1 MSQLKSKS
9 QPRRL
14 ERVQPGRREEGR
26 LRPRNARVSGE
37 EAVAESD
44 VVNESNN
51 GVGDGL
57 RAEQQ
62 DLRNSSPAAL
72 LGDRPAEDTIP
83 RERYEGEV
91 RKAQREQPL
100 GWTTKRYLCRRSVRA
115 AGSAEAR
122 MLRAEPRPGGCSAAR
137 AGVNTRWPSFPGPH
151 PRPPRISLSTSV
163 P

>member
-44 VVNESNN
+44 VVNGSNN

-72 LGDRPAEDTIP
+72 LGHRPAEDTT
-83 RERYEGEV
+83 GEV
-91 RKAQREQPL
+91 RRGGAESPAGAAIRMDHEEVSMSEECQGSRECGGQN
-100 GWTTKRYLCRRSVRA
+100 
-115 AGSAEAR
+115 AE
-122 MLRAEPRPGGCSAAR
+122 G
-137 AGVNTRWPSFPGPH
+137 
-151 PRPPRISLSTSV
+151 
-163 P
+163 

>member
-44 VVNESNN
+44 VVNGSNN

-62 DLRNSSPAAL
+62 DLRNSSPAGRQAC
-72 LGDRPAEDTIP
+72 GRHHTT
-83 RERYEGEV
+83 GEV
-91 RKAQREQPL
+91 RGGGAESPAGAAIRMDHEEVSMSEECQGSRECGGQN
-100 GWTTKRYLCRRSVRA
+100 
-115 AGSAEAR
+115 AE
-122 MLRAEPRPGGCSAAR
+122 G
-137 AGVNTRWPSFPGPH
+137 
-151 PRPPRISLSTSV
+151 
-163 P
+163 